1 MKQVPGENVA
11 QVKRVVDLSL
21 VKVSCADCRLK
32 EICLPR
38 GLDVQEVRQLDGLV
52 KRNSLLKRGE
62 YLYRQGD
69 PLRGLYAVR
78 SGSLKVFPSAQDGAE
93 HVVGFYLPG
102 ELLGFDAMGSDCHT
116 CAAVA
121 LETTNVCELPYD
133 RLEELCHQLPSLQHQ
148 LLRIAGKEVSNDH
161 ELLLLLGERSAGE
174 RMATFLLNLSARFG
188 ERGFSEKEFNLSMS
202 RHDIAS
208 YLGLAV
214 ETVSRLFTSFSTE
227 GLISLERRNVRIH
240 DLPRLRSMV
249 SGSIPCPTTS
259 TQ

>member
-1 MKQVPGENVA
+1 MA
-11 QVKRVVDLSL
+11 QLKGVVDLSQ
-21 VKVSCADCRLK
+21 VKVSCADCRLR

-38 GLDVQEVRQLDGLV
+38 GLDPAEVEQLVGLV

-62 YLYRQGD
+62 YLYQQGD

-78 SGSLKVFPSAQDGAE
+78 SGSLKGFLSAEDGAE

-102 ELLGFDAMGSDCHT
+102 ELLGLDAMGCDCHT
-116 CAAVA
+116 CAAMA
-121 LETTNVCELPYD
+121 LETTSVCELPYD
-133 RLEELCHQLPSLQHQ
+133 RLLELCHQLPSLQHQ
-148 LLRIAGKEVSNDH
+148 LLQIVGKELSADH
-161 ELLLLLGERSAGE
+161 EQLLLLGERSAEE
-174 RMATFLLNLSARFG
+174 RIATFLLNLSARFG

-214 ETVSRLFTSFSTE
+214 ETVSRLFTSFSKE
-227 GLISLERRNVRIH
+227 GLLSVERRNVHIH
-240 DLPRLRSMV
+240 DFPRLRSMM
-249 SGSIPCPTTS
+249 SGSMPCPTTS

>member
-1 MKQVPGENVA
+1 MAELKQV
-11 QVKRVVDLSL
+11 VDISQ
-21 VKVSCADCRLK
+21 VKVSCAECRLK
-32 EICLPR
+32 EIGLPR
-38 GLDVQEVRQLDGLV
+38 GLDPAEVSQLKDLV
-52 KRNSLLKRGE
+52 KRNPLLKRGE

-78 SGSLKVFPSAQDGAE
+78 SGSLKIFISAQDGAE

-102 ELLGFDAMGSDCHT
+102 ELLGLDAMGWDCHT

-121 LETTNVCELPYD
+121 LETTSVCELPYD

-148 LLRIAGKEVSNDH
+148 LLRIVGKEVSADH
-161 ELLLLLGERSAGE
+161 EQLLLLGERSAEE
-174 RMATFLLNLSARFG
+174 RIATFVLNLSTRFG

-214 ETVSRLFTSFSTE
+214 ETVSRLFTSFSKE
-227 GLISLERRNVRIH
+227 GLLSVERRNVRML
-240 DLPRLRSMV
+240 DFPRLRSMA
-249 SGSIPCPTTS
+249 SGSMPCPTTS
-259 TQ
+259 TK